1 MFVFNFEQK
10 KKLDT
15 AIINDIFG
23 ITESFEL
30 PKVLLSKLMNES
42 EKDKLCDKL
51 LQYDFDYRNDCLRD
65 YFQENNANRNA
76 LKQDYTPDSLCTL
89 ISKLIPQTENVID
102 ICSGTGALSVGIGS
116 KEINYQCEEL
126 SQMSIPMLLL
136 NLCIRNMQATVLQ
149 KNVLENKVEKVYKL
163 TQGEKYSNITV
174 AGGYEEQKV
183 NCVISNP
190 PYSLPWKLVTD
201 ERFTGYELAPK
212 AKSDYAFVLDGLSRL
227 NDNGKAFYILPH
239 GVLFRGAAEGK
250 IRKQLIENNLISA
263 VIGVPDKLF
272 LNTSIP
278 VCIIVFDKAK
288 KDNKILFIDGS
299 RDFKKNGKQNLM
311 TPEQIERIVETYHN
325 RRTVNKFACL
335 VNLRKIIENDYNL
348 NIPRYVDN
356 YEPEPLPPIGDTV
369 KELVNI
375 DMQIQKQER
384 EIAEMIQ
391 DFEFATPEIEEEYQ
405 NGIMP
410 FLNYLDKNPIE
421 KVNKN
426 WISYQSMIA
435 ITEELQNEPSKV
447 VKLYDVAEI
456 ERVKKNQVYSKGT
469 LYLQFSATDKTIR
482 YLDKSSTL
490 ETKFG
495 IIKPKGINSKYLYF
509 ILQKE
514 LPNFLARYLSGININ
529 PDIFKYFK
537 FQIHSTAVAQA
548 KAVKALELAEL
559 AELAEQQVQS
569 WKDFKK
575 YHLDKMFC

>member
-30 PKVLLSKLMNES
+30 PKALLSKLMNKS

-51 LQYDFDYRNDCLRD
+51 LQYDFDYKNDCLRD

-76 LKQDYTPDSLCTL
+76 LKQDYTPDCLCTL
-89 ISKLIPQTENVID
+89 ISKLMPQTENVID

-126 SQMSIPMLLL
+126 SQMSIPILLL
-136 NLCIRNMQATVLQ
+136 NLCIRNLQATVLQ

-163 TQGEKYSNITV
+163 TQGEKYSNINVTND
-174 AGGYEEQKV
+174 YEEQKTS
-183 NCVISNP
+183 CVISNP
-190 PYSLPWKLVTD
+190 PYSLSWKPVTD
-201 ERFTGYELAPK
+201 ERFNGYELAPK

-250 IRKQLIENNLISA
+250 IRQQLIENNLIDA

-278 VCIIVFDKAK
+278 VAIIVFNKNK
-288 KDNKILFIDGS
+288 TDNNILFIDGS
-299 RDFKKNGKQNLM
+299 KDFDKNGKQNVM
-311 TPEQIERIVETYHN
+311 NDKHISKIVDAYHSRKN
-325 RRTVNKFACL
+325 VAKFAT
-335 VNLRKIIENDYNL
+335 VVRKQEIIDNDYNL
-348 NIPRYVDN
+348 NIPRYVDT
-356 YEPEPLPPIGDTV
+356 YEKEPVPAIDETISNLI
-369 KELVNI
+369 NI
-375 DMQIQKQER
+375 EMQIQQQER
-384 EIAEMIQ
+384 EIADMIQ
-391 DFEFATPEIEEEYQ
+391 NFEFATPELECDYK
-405 NGIMP
+405 NGIIP
-410 FLNYLDKNPIE
+410 FLNYIENTNPVEEVE
-421 KVNKN
+421 KS
-426 WISYQSMIA
+426 WIAYNSILA
-435 ITEELQNEPSKV
+435 ITKELQNEPSKI
-447 VKLYDVAEI
+447 VKLSEVAEI
-456 ERVKKNQVYSKGT
+456 ERVKKNQVYSKDT

-559 AELAEQQVQS
+559 AEQQVQS

>member
-1 MFVFNFEQK
+1 MFVFDFREK

-15 AIINDIFG
+15 AIINEIFG
-23 ITESFEL
+23 INESFEL

-42 EKDKLCDKL
+42 EKNKLCDKL
-51 LQYDFDYRNDCLRD
+51 LQYDFDYKNDCLRD
-65 YFQENNANRNA
+65 YFQENNTNRNA
-76 LKQDYTPDSLCTL
+76 LKQDYTPDCLCTL
-89 ISKLIPQTENVID
+89 ISRLMPKTKNIID
-102 ICSGTGALSVGIGS
+102 ICSGTGALTVSADYNN
-116 KEINYQCEEL
+116 INYQCEEL
-126 SQMSIPMLLL
+126 SQMSIPILLL
-136 NLCIRNMQATVLQ
+136 NLCIRNLKATVLQ

-163 TQGEKYSNITV
+163 AQGEKYSNITV

-183 NCVISNP
+183 SCVISNP
-190 PYSLPWKLVTD
+190 PYSLSWKPVTD

-212 AKSDYAFVLDGLSRL
+212 AKSDYAFVIDGLSRL

-250 IRKQLIENNLISA
+250 IRKKLVDNNLISA
-263 VIGVPDKLF
+263 IIGVPDKLF
-272 LNTSIP
+272 LNTQIP

-288 KDNKILFIDGS
+288 KDNKILFIDAS
-299 RDFKKNGKQNLM
+299 KDFKKNGKQNLM
-311 TPEQIERIVETYHN
+311 TSEQIERIVETYRN
-325 RRTVNKFACL
+325 RRTVNKFASL
-335 VNLRKIIENDYNL
+335 VNLRQIIENDYNL

-356 YEPEPLPPIGDTV
+356 YEPEPLPPIGETV

-375 DMQIQKQER
+375 DLQIQKQER

-391 DFEFATPEIEEEYQ
+391 DFEFATPELEEEYQ
-405 NGIMP
+405 NSIMP
-410 FLNYLDKNPIE
+410 FLNYLDKNPLE
-421 KVNKN
+421 EVNKN
-426 WISYQSMIA
+426 WIAYQSMVAIA
-435 ITEELQNEPSKV
+435 EELQNEPSEV

-482 YLDKSSTL
+482 YLGKSSTL

-529 PDIFKYFK
+529 PDIFKFMK
-537 FQIHSTAVAQA
+537 FEIHTSAVAQA
-548 KAVKALELAEL
+548 KVVKALELAEL
-559 AELAEQQVQS
+559 AELAVDK

-575 YHLDKMFC
+575 YHLGMMFC

>member
-1 MFVFNFEQK
+1 MFVFNFEEK

-15 AIINDIFG
+15 ATINSIFG
-23 ITESFEL
+23 INESFEL

-51 LQYDFDYRNDCLRD
+51 LQYDFDYKNDCLRD

-76 LKQDYTPDSLCTL
+76 LKQDYTPDCLCTL
-89 ISKLIPQTENVID
+89 ISKLMPETDSVID
-102 ICSGTGALSVGIGS
+102 ICSGTGALTVSTGS
-116 KEINYQCEEL
+116 KDINYQCEEL
-126 SQMSIPMLLL
+126 SQMSIPILLL
-136 NLCIRNMQATVLQ
+136 NLCIRNLKATVLQ
-149 KNVLENKVEKVYKL
+149 KNVLENKIEKVYKL
-163 TQGEKYSNITV
+163 AQGEKYSNITV
-174 AGGYEEQKV
+174 TNDYEEQTTS
-183 NCVISNP
+183 CVISNP
-190 PYSLPWKLVTD
+190 PYSLPWEPVTD
-201 ERFTGYELAPK
+201 ERFIGYELAPK
-212 AKSDYAFVLDGLSRL
+212 AKSDYAFVIDGLSRL
-227 NDNGKAFYILPH
+227 NDGGKAFYILPR

-272 LNTSIP
+272 LNTQIP

-299 RDFKKNGKQNLM
+299 RNFKKNGKQNLM
-311 TPEQIERIVETYHN
+311 TSEQIERIVETYHN
-325 RRTVNKFACL
+325 RRTVNKFASL

-391 DFEFATPEIEEEYQ
+391 DFEFATPELEEEYQ

-410 FLNYLDKNPIE
+410 FLNYLDKNPVE
-421 KVNKN
+421 EVNKN
-426 WISYQSMIA
+426 WVAYQSMIA
-435 ITEELQNEPSKV
+435 ITEELQKEPSKV

-514 LPNFLARYLSGININ
+514 LPKFLSRYLSGININ
-529 PDIFKYFK
+529 PDIFKFMK
-537 FQIHSTAVAQA
+537 FEIHTSAVAQA
-548 KAVKALELAEL
+548 KAVKALELAGLAGL
-559 AELAEQQVQS
+559 AELAIDK

-575 YHLDKMFC
+575 YHLGMMFC

>member
-15 AIINDIFG
+15 ATINEIFG

-30 PKVLLSKLMNES
+30 PKVLLLKLMNES

-51 LQYDFDYRNDCLRD
+51 LQYDFDYKNDSLRD

-76 LKQDYTPDSLCTL
+76 LTQDYTPDCLCTL
-89 ISKLIPQTENVID
+89 ISKLMPKTDSVID
-102 ICSGTGALSVGIGS
+102 ICSGTGALTVSVS
-116 KEINYQCEEL
+116 SNDINYQCEEL
-126 SQMSIPMLLL
+126 SQMSIPILLL
-136 NLCIRNMQATVLQ
+136 NLCIRNLQATVLQ

-163 TQGEKYSNITV
+163 TQGEKYSNINVTND
-174 AGGYEEQKV
+174 YEEQKTS
-183 NCVISNP
+183 CVISNP
-190 PYSLPWKLVTD
+190 PYSLPWEPVTD
-201 ERFTGYELAPK
+201 ERFTGYELASK

-227 NDNGKAFYILPH
+227 NDGGKAFYILPH

-272 LNTSIP
+272 LNTQIP

-288 KDNKILFIDGS
+288 KDNKILFIDAS

-311 TPEQIERIVETYHN
+311 TSEQIDRIVETYRN
-325 RRTVNKFACL
+325 RRTVNKFASL

-356 YEPEPLPPIGDTV
+356 YESEPSPPIGDTV

-375 DMQIQKQER
+375 DMQIQQQER

-391 DFEFATPEIEEEYQ
+391 DFEFATPELEEEYQ

-410 FLNYLDKNPIE
+410 FLNYLDKNPVE
-421 KVNKN
+421 EVNKN
-426 WISYQSMIA
+426 WVAYQSMIA

-447 VKLYDVAEI
+447 VKLYDIAEI
-456 ERVKKNQVYSKGT
+456 GRVKKNQVYSKGT

-482 YLDKSSTL
+482 YLDKSSAL

-509 ILQKE
+509 ILEKE
-514 LPNFLARYLSGININ
+514 LPKFLSRYLSGININ
-529 PDIFKYFK
+529 PDIFKFMK
-537 FQIHSTAVAQA
+537 FEIHTSAVAQA

-559 AELAEQQVQS
+559 AELAVDK

-575 YHLDKMFC
+575 YHLGMMFC

>member
-1 MFVFNFEQK
+1 MFVFNFEEK

-15 AIINDIFG
+15 ATINSIFG
-23 ITESFEL
+23 ISESFEL
-30 PKVLLSKLMNES
+30 PKVLLSKLMDES

-51 LQYDFDYRNDCLRD
+51 LQYDFDYKNDCLCD

-76 LKQDYTPDSLCTL
+76 LKQDYTPDCLCTL
-89 ISKLIPQTENVID
+89 ISKLLPKTENIID
-102 ICSGTGALSVGIGS
+102 ICSGTGALTVSAGS
-116 KEINYQCEEL
+116 NNINYQCEEL

-163 TQGEKYSNITV
+163 AQGEKYSNITV
-174 AGGYEEQKV
+174 AGDYEKQKV
-183 NCVISNP
+183 SCVISNP
-190 PYSLPWKLVTD
+190 PYSLPWKPVTD

-250 IRKQLIENNLISA
+250 IRKKLVDNNLISA
-263 VIGVPDKLF
+263 VIGVPNKLF
-272 LNTSIP
+272 LNTQIP
-278 VCIIVFDKAK
+278 VCIVVFDLAK
-288 KDNKILFIDGS
+288 RDNKILFIDAS
-299 RDFKKNGKQNLM
+299 KDFKKNGKQNLM
-311 TPEQIERIVETYHN
+311 TSEQIERIVETYRN
-325 RRTVNKFACL
+325 RRTVNKFASL
-335 VNLRKIIENDYNL
+335 VNLRQIIENDYNL
-348 NIPRYVDN
+348 NIPRYVDK
-356 YEPEPLPPIGDTV
+356 YEPEPLPPIGETV

-375 DMQIQKQER
+375 DLQIQKQER

-391 DFEFATPEIEEEYQ
+391 DFEFATPELEEEYQ

-410 FLNYLDKNPIE
+410 FLNCLNKNPLE
-421 KVNKN
+421 EVSKN
-426 WISYQSMIA
+426 WIAYQSMIA
-435 ITEELQNEPSKV
+435 IAEELQNEPSKV
-447 VKLYDVAEI
+447 VKLYDVAKI

-559 AELAEQQVQS
+559 AEQQVQS

-575 YHLDKMFC
+575 YHLGMMFC